1 MYNKI
6 IDCLSLQIKVHCS
19 SWPILDRGFVN
30 NFSVI
35 LPTHSSWQWC
45 CAEHWALLLVYF
57 RIMTK
62 SDKICRC
69 APAVSSVPVVT
80 LPGPRVVSHNPSF
93 TPGLGHVI
101 SKQFPNLSI
110 KLRVCVLW
118 CGGVAGEV
126 LLSRC
131 AAVAVDHHCS
141 QLTQGQTAPSPL
153 KAESCAPAT
162 VTPRLLQFYIDT
174 VMKIWI
180 IEGSLLKTHLYKL
193 FPSSNGNAFPHT
205 FLPACSKDFISST
218 CSVKVVVSRLS
229 CVDFHEN
236 WGTLVTAQLPPGT
249 ILHFQSHLHIT
260 APHQMLMQKLIY
272 SAKHVDTN
280 ITECISNNS

>member
-1 MYNKI
+1 MVLCWSLSTAAGLFPYNDKI
-6 IDCLSLQIKVHCS
+6 WQNMQMCPRCVECPGGDPARAEGGQSQ
-19 SWPILDRGFVN
+19 
-30 NFSVI
+30 SVI
-35 LPTHSSWQWC
+35 HT
-45 CAEHWALLLVYF
+45 
-57 RIMTK
+57 
-62 SDKICRC
+62 
-69 APAVSSVPVVT
+69 
-80 LPGPRVVSHNPSF
+80 
-93 TPGLGHVI
+93 LGHVI
-101 SKQFPNLSI
+101 STQFPNLSI

-180 IEGSLLKTHLYKL
+180 FEGSLLKTHLYKL
-193 FPSSNGNAFPHT
+193 SPSSNGNAFPHT
-205 FLPACSKDFISST
+205 FLPACSKDIISIT
-218 CSVKVVVSRLS
+218 CSVKEVVSRLS

-272 SAKHVDTN
+272 SVKHVDTN
-280 ITECISNNS
+280 ITECMSNSLWDSGAREEKKKKKMKAAASASVEVDIYIIHL